1 MRRNPS
7 SGDNASAK
15 NDDGVDDHQNDGTSR
30 KRPAAVMRLRRRDS
44 SGRAETF
51 QRAARNKKKN
61 RRDAV
66 VVMVDEEDA
75 DLFDDQGNVIVIG
88 PKNPPPKDKQEE
100 EEEDDSVHMFDDD
113 NEDDNFSSVSSDVDG
128 VEDDDAHDLAPPPFK
143 TRAIPMERAEMAVRI
158 NLNIVSGL
166 CVVNEHLLSNP
177 NYLRQNTAGEIVHQN
192 LERISTLLRAV
203 DEWGPITVPGDQ
215 PRVIPP
221 QIPQADGTEVRFTN
235 VAASLGIP
243 WSAVPVQD
251 KMAVYERAAQ
261 LHVQH
266 YGVRPSKARMWT
278 SEGYRPIAYYNE
290 RTYERTMKRALEE
303 YKAGAGKK

>member
-15 NDDGVDDHQNDGTSR
+15 NDDGVDDHQNAGTSR

-51 QRAARNKKKN
+51 QRAARNKKN

-100 EEEDDSVHMFDDD
+100 EDDDSVHMFDDD
-113 NEDDNFSSVSSDVDG
+113 DDEDDNFSSVSSDVDG
-128 VEDDDAHDLAPPPFK
+128 VEDDDAHDLAPPFK

-192 LERISTLLRAV
+192 LERISTLLKAV